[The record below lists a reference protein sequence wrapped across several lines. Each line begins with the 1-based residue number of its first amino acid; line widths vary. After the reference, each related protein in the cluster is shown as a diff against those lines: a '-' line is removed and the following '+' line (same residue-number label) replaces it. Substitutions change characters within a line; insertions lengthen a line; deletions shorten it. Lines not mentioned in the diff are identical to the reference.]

1 MNRVFI
7 LGAGFSKAIN
17 PVMPVLGEL
26 TKGVEDVLRAQNI
39 EIGNDLGAI
48 GDAERWLSSLAE
60 PAPWLSPAEQLRNTA
75 LFTDVSQAIHEI
87 INANQQTAVTAEAP
101 DWLLA
106 LVRYWHNTDANV
118 ITFNYDCLV
127 ELAYLDAMTS
137 AGVYWPWDL
146 YTIPITPA
154 WARVGG
160 GARQKLE
167 SFQLLKLHGSL
178 DWWYSGPDA
187 ESSDPIYWMGWTG
200 HFQETMRPLWGEFG
214 GERIVMDKLPML
226 VPPAATKGPYYKNRL
241 LAAQWADAA
250 AALRDADE
258 LVIMGYSAP
267 ATDLTVTTLITTQFK
282 GNTIVPVNRDRGLIK
297 RAAELGD
304 RRNPPRV
311 VKDFI
316 DPKANVM
323 QRWTGAFA
331 S

>member
-26 TKGVEDVLRAQNI
+26 TKGVEDALRSRGI
-39 EIGNDLGAI
+39 DVGDDLSAI
-48 GDAERWLSSLAE
+48 GDVERWLSSLAE
-60 PAPWLSPAEQLRNTA
+60 PAPWLSLADQLRNTA
-75 LFTDVSQAIHEI
+75 LFTDVSHAIHDV
-87 INANQQTAVTAEAP
+87 INANQQTAVAAEAP
-101 DWLLA
+101 NWLLP
-106 LVRYWHNTDANV
+106 LVLHWHNTDANV

-127 ELAYLDAMTS
+127 ELAYLDVMTG
-137 AGVYWPWDL
+137 AGAYWPWDL

-154 WARVGG
+154 WVRAGG
-160 GARQKLE
+160 GALQKLE

-178 DWWYSGPDA
+178 GWWYSGPDA

-200 HFQETMRPLWGEFG
+200 HFQEGIQPLWSTFG
-214 GERIVMDKLPML
+214 GERIVMDKRPML

-241 LAAQWADAA
+241 LAAQWAEAA

-267 ATDLTVTTLITTQFK
+267 VTDLTVTSLIATQFK
-282 GNTIVPVNRDRGLIK
+282 GSTIVPVNRDPGLID
-297 RAAELGD
+297 RAKEIGD

-311 VKDFI
+311 VEDFI
-316 DPKANVM
+316 DDEAMEK
-323 QRWTGAFA
+323 WTTAFA